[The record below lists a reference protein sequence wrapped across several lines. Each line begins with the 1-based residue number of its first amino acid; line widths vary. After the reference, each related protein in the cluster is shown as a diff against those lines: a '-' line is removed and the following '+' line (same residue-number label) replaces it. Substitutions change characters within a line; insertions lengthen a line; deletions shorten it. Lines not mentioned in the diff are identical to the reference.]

1 MVWKR
6 KIKKKS
12 VGHTRD
18 GVEKKI
24 KKSVGHTMKI
34 GVGEGNKEG

>member
-1 MVWKR
+1 MKKKINKENHTNDGVKK

-18 GVEKKI
+18 GVEKIDK
-24 KKSVGHTMKI
+24 
-34 GVGEGNKEG
+34 

>member
-6 KIKKKS
+6 IKKS
-12 VGHTRD
+12 VVHTRD

-24 KKSVGHTMKI
+24 KKSVGHTRDGVEKKEKI
-34 GVGEGNKEG
+34 DK